1 MKHVFKATKLGW
13 EKEKKGYGLIQRLET
28 ILSGPF
34 TIDFA
39 KISRG
44 FYAPPIDIHCNHQ
57 RRLNHKIQRNGGV
70 KKSDFRT
77 NRSKGCTIC
86 LPPVVY
92 WSYCWVKGD
101 SVNAKG
107 K

>member
-44 FYAPPIDIHCNHQ
+44 FYATPIDIHCNHQ

-70 KKSDFRT
+70 GNERNIRKY
-77 NRSKGCTIC
+77 
-86 LPPVVY
+86 V
-92 WSYCWVKGD
+92 
-101 SVNAKG
+101 
-107 K
+107 